1 LLARLD
7 TTGQDSDMRSRSRP
21 RGLPGTIFRATLAA
35 LLALVFGVGVLIVI
49 YRFEP
54 PVSTLMLARWLL
66 GDTVDRQ
73 YVPLDRI
80 SLSLRAAVL
89 VSEDA
94 RFCQHDG
101 VDWGALREVLDT
113 SKPGG
118 PSRGASTIPMQT
130 AKNLFLWPSRSYIRK
145 IIEIPLALLLD
156 LAWSKRHILEVYLNI
171 AEWGDGIFGAEA
183 AARHYFHK
191 SADRLDAREA
201 ALLATSLPNP
211 LHRNS
216 AKPSPRHA
224 GLAAR
229 VMARARG
236 ADFLVACVK

>member
-1 LLARLD
+1 
-7 TTGQDSDMRSRSRP
+7 MRSRSRS
-21 RGLPGTIFRATLAA
+21 RGLPGTLFRATLAV
-35 LLALVFGVGVLIVI
+35 LLALIFGVGILIVI

-66 GDTVDRQ
+66 DDPVDRQ

-80 SLSLRAAVL
+80 SPSLRAAVL

-101 VDWGALREVLDT
+101 VDWGALREVLDR
-113 SKPGG
+113 PGG

-145 IIEIPLALLLD
+145 GLEIPLALLLD
-156 LAWSKRHILEVYLNI
+156 LAWPKRRILEAYLNI

-201 ALLATSLPNP
+201 ALLATALPSP
-211 LHRNS
+211 AHRNP
-216 AKPSPRHA
+216 ARPSPRHA

-229 VMARARG
+229 DMARARG
-236 ADFLVACVK
+236 ADALVACVK

>member
-1 LLARLD
+1 
-7 TTGQDSDMRSRSRP
+7 MVSRSR
-21 RGLPGTIFRATLAA
+21 RRSLPGTILRAVLAA
-35 LLALVFGVGVLIVI
+35 LLALMLGIAGLIAV

-54 PVSTLMLARWLL
+54 PVSTLMLVRWLK
-66 GDTVDRQ
+66 GDAVDRQ

-80 SLSLRAAVL
+80 SPSLRAAVL

-94 RFCQHDG
+94 RFCEHDG
-101 VDWGALREVLDT
+101 VDWGALREVLDRA
-113 SKPGG
+113 KPGG

-145 IIEIPLALLLD
+145 GIEIPLALLID
-156 LAWSKRHILEVYLNI
+156 LAWPKRRILEVYLNL
-171 AEWGDGIFGAEA
+171 AEWGDGIYGAEA

-216 AKPSPRHA
+216 ARPSPRHA

-229 VMARARG
+229 DMARARG
-236 ADFLVACVK
+236 ADSLVACVK